1 VREHADAL
9 VCLPYQ
15 NRLLRCFPPHPLA
28 AQLLTA
34 TALSTFP
41 SGLLSL
47 TSTLSWHSNPI
58 AHRVRRKHQ
67 RLPPSLLIEDVSD
80 RFFLLHAHFLP
91 ETSPIKPSDD
101 TEVKYRE
108 RRFSGLMRW
117 NEISTVN

>member
-1 VREHADAL
+1 MHSCAYPIKTA
-9 VCLPYQ
+9 C
-15 NRLLRCFPPHPLA
+15 CAAFPPHPLA

-41 SGLLSL
+41 RGLLSL

-91 ETSPIKPSDD
+91 ETSPIKPSD
-101 TEVKYRE
+101 
-108 RRFSGLMRW
+108 
-117 NEISTVN
+117 